1 MGKSFD
7 RIGDL
12 LEKIAKSRR
21 PFLDECTEAKY
32 MAVQNPDDAQHTYMQ
47 LLRTTLLSSDAL
59 DSAKSTCPEEIEKLD
74 RLAKGDR
81 IKQGLVSTLKALRSQ
96 YLDTVLRP
104 AVKRYIKGSKDVEKN
119 VEQLYDSALLLD
131 ELLEIGHF
139 IERVAGV

>member
-7 RIGDL
+7 RIGGL

-21 PFLDECTEAKY
+21 PVLDECAETKY
-32 MAVQNPDDAQHTYMQ
+32 MAVQNPEGAQHTYMQ
-47 LLRTTLLSSDAL
+47 LLRTNLLSSDVL
-59 DSAKSTCPEEIEKLD
+59 DSAKSTCPDEIEKLD
-74 RLAKGDR
+74 KLAKGNR
-81 IKQGLVSTLKALRSQ
+81 IKQGLVSTLQSLRSR

-104 AVKRYIKGSKDVEKN
+104 AVKQYINGNKESERDVER
-119 VEQLYDSALLLD
+119 LYDSALLLD